1 VIEQG
6 FPDFES
12 VAWWGLFA
20 PAGTPA
26 PVIDRFGGAFAA
38 SVHDEKVEK
47 EMTEVQMITLSLE
60 EPPVLRKFIADQ
72 MRIWSAVIRDNNIR
86 GDI

>member
-47 EMTEVQMITLSLE
+47 EMTEVQMITLSLDG
-60 EPPVLRKFIADQ
+60 PPVLRKFLADQ